1 MRNTSSWGAWTLLV
15 CAMSVGFAWFDMP
28 GHGSA
33 FAAQGELIA
42 TYLDGHSLF
51 LMGML
56 AIVVLELAVPRWLER
71 HCTAM
76 LALSLA
82 VGTASLVLYCAQVP
96 PAAVAASVVAT
107 GFADVLFT
115 TVAASTILTRL
126 LDHEQTALAVI
137 ASLAVKTLFVYGADR
152 FVGESGQTAL
162 LISMPA
168 VCVACALAARRLLP
182 ATSETLGGTR
192 VKFKRP
198 LSGLMVGIMLVA
210 AVIFAATRVVSNLGF
225 WGTAYPLTDWPPLPS
240 LAITAIYLFLC
251 YFTLVKVDARLLFR
265 FLPALLTLFALYAFL
280 YSDLGGQLGL
290 SREFASVL
298 AQYAEL
304 YGQAFMWAV
313 LLLGMRTLAV
323 PPLRVIGIL
332 FGAFTFVELFLQYF
346 LTVFNEASFGVVLFA
361 FFAMFAVLI
370 WALCRFY
377 GKGGFEGE
385 LEGGVPRAVGA
396 SGAEAPPVDPAP
408 VAANSPP
415 AATQAQMRHALAAR
429 YGLSERETEV
439 FLLLALGR
447 TRRFICDELFISE
460 GTASSYTGR
469 VYEKLGVHSKQEL
482 LTFVLEQEAG
492 ATAQTAGSG
501 GPEGERVRDGRVRTP
516 EDPREDQPERDRP
529 TGDAYGKAP

>member
-1 MRNTSSWGAWTLLV
+1 MRNASSRGAWILLV
-15 CAMSVGFAWFDMP
+15 CAMAVGFAWFDMP
-28 GHGSA
+28 GHCSA

-42 TYLDGHSLF
+42 AYLDGHSLF
-51 LMGML
+51 LIGML
-56 AIVVLELAVPRWLER
+56 AVVGLELAVPRWLER

-82 VGTASLVLYCAQVP
+82 MGTAALALYCAPVP
-96 PAAVAASVVAT
+96 PTAVAASVVAM

-115 TVAASTILTRL
+115 AVVASTILTRL
-126 LDHEQTALAVI
+126 LDHERIALAVVV
-137 ASLAVKTLFVYGADR
+137 SLALKTLLVYGADR
-152 FVGESGQTAL
+152 FLNESGQTAL

-168 VCVACALAARRLLP
+168 ACVACALAARHLMP
-182 ATSETLGGTR
+182 AMSEAPDDAR

-198 LSGLMVGIMLVA
+198 LSGLMVGMMLVA

-225 WGTAYPLTDWPPLPS
+225 WGTAYPLTDWS
-240 LAITAIYLFLC
+240 LLSGLVITAAYLLLC
-251 YFTLVKVDARLLFR
+251 YLTLVRVDARLLFR

-290 SREFASVL
+290 SRGSVAVL

-304 YGQAFMWAV
+304 YGQTFMWAV
-313 LLLGMRTLAV
+313 LLLSMRTLAV
-323 PPLRVIGIL
+323 PPLRVVGIL
-332 FGAFTFVELFLQYF
+332 FGAFTVVELLLQYF

-377 GKGGFEGE
+377 GKDGFEEE
-385 LEGGVPRAVGA
+385 LEGSVPQVAEA
-396 SGAEAPPVDPAP
+396 SGAKAASVDPVP
-408 VAANSPP
+408 VVADLSP
-415 AATQAQMRHALAAR
+415 AVTQAQMRRALAAR

-439 FLLLALGR
+439 FLLLAQGR

-469 VYEKLGVHSKQEL
+469 IYEKLGVHSKQEL
-482 LTFVLEQEAG
+482 LTFVLEREAAAVTPPG
-492 ATAQTAGSG
+492 
-501 GPEGERVRDGRVRTP
+501 EG
-516 EDPREDQPERDRP
+516 Q
-529 TGDAYGKAP
+529 A